1 MAWETGLMFRKIG
14 HIACRVPQV
23 VRMGGADGDTEAAL
37 LPRVPGC
44 CIPVFN
50 WGIFILGSISGFGP
64 LSDF

>member
-23 VRMGGADGDTEAAL
+23 VQMGGADGVPEAHL

-44 CIPVFN
+44 CILVFKCEVFYP
-50 WGIFILGSISGFGP
+50 GTTSGFGP
-64 LSDF
+64 RSVF